1 MFKTI
6 TTKSRL
12 LLAAAALPAAG
23 IVVTTAPATAQAE
36 AAAPNAQQLAESLV
50 AALNGNGGERSRWAR
65 DNLLSDGAYRQR
77 VQQLNR
83 IARRTGDLE
92 LLEVAE
98 IDNGMVLRVRNGS
111 GRTHAISVLMDE
123 RRPDKVMGIGMRGL

>member
-6 TTKSRL
+6 TTKTRL
-12 LLAAAALPAAG
+12 LLAAVALPAAG
-23 IVVTTAPATAQAE
+23 MVA
-36 AAAPNAQQLAESLV
+36 AAAPAAAQSEADMMSAQQRAESFI
-50 AALNGNGGERSRWAR
+50 AALNGSGGERSRWAR

-83 IARRTGDLE
+83 IARRTGDVE
-92 LLEVAE
+92 LVEVAE
-98 IDNGMVLRVRNGS
+98 VDNGMVLRVRNGS
-111 GRTHAISVLMDE
+111 GRTHAISIIMDE